1 MKPIRQA
8 FDLTRSIFEEG
19 GRLHKLHP
27 LFEAIESF
35 FFWPDKTT
43 DTAPHVRDSMDL
55 KRMMGVVV
63 VALLPCVFVAMWN
76 TGYQANLALESVGAD
91 SVPGWRGALLSMAGI
106 GCQSGSF
113 VANLLHGALYF
124 LPVYI
129 VTMTAGGLWEVLFS
143 CVRRHEVAEGFLVTG
158 LLFPLTLPPGIPLW
172 QVAVGISF
180 GVVMAKELFGGT
192 GRNFMN
198 PALAA
203 RAYVFFAYPAQ
214 LSGDKVWVAFGGVD
228 GFTQATPLAAA
239 RDSVTVGAFDYGW
252 EPWIQSFLGTIPGSM
267 GETSTLACLIGAA
280 ILIASGI
287 GSWRIMV
294 SMLAGAFATAGLFF
308 AIGSD
313 TNVMFQMP
321 PHWHLV
327 TGGFAF
333 GLVFMATDPVSSAQ
347 TNIGRWIY
355 GFLIGAVCILIRVVN
370 PAYAEG
376 AMLAILLGNVFS
388 PIIDYCVIE
397 SNVRKRMA
405 RNGA

>member
-1 MKPIRQA
+1 MKPIRQI
-8 FDLTRSIFEEG
+8 FNLTRSIFEEG

-43 DTAPHVRDSMDL
+43 DGSPHVRDSMDL

-63 VALLPCVFVAMWN
+63 VALLPCVFMAVWN
-76 TGYQANLALESVGAD
+76 TGYQANLALETAGAD
-91 SVPGWRGALLSMAGI
+91 SVPGWRGAVMSMAGL
-106 GCQSGSF
+106 GCESGSL

-192 GRNFMN
+192 GRNFLN

-214 LSGDKVWVAFGGVD
+214 LSGDNVWVAFEGVD
-228 GFTQATPLAAA
+228 AFTQATPLAAA
-239 RDSVTVGAFDYGW
+239 RDAGVSVGMGAVDYTW
-252 EPWIQSFLGTIPGSM
+252 MDSFLGTIPGSM

-280 ILIASGI
+280 ILIATGI
-287 GSWRIMV
+287 GSWRIMA
-294 SMLAGAFATAGLFF
+294 SMLVGGFATAGLFY

-313 TNVMFQMP
+313 TNAMFQMP

-333 GLVFMATDPVSSAQ
+333 GLVFMATDPVSAAQ

-355 GFLIGAVCILIRVVN
+355 GFLIGSVCIMIRVVN

>member
-1 MKPIRQA
+1 MKPIRRI
-8 FDLTRSIFEEG
+8 FDLTRSIFEED

-43 DTAPHVRDSMDL
+43 DGSPHVRDSMDL

-63 VALLPCVFVAMWN
+63 VALLPCVVVAMWN
-76 TGYQANLALESVGAD
+76 TGYQANLALEATGAD
-91 SVPGWRGALLSMAGI
+91 SIPGWRGALLSMAGI
-106 GCQSGSF
+106 GCASQSSLS
-113 VANLLHGALYF
+113 NLLHGACYF

-129 VTMTAGGLWEVLFS
+129 VTMTVGGLWEVLFS

-158 LLFPLTLPPGIPLW
+158 LLFPLILPPAIPLW
-172 QVAVGISF
+172 QVAIGISF

-239 RDSVTVGAFDYGW
+239 RDAELSVGMGAVDYTW
-252 EPWIQSFLGTIPGSM
+252 MESFLGTIPGSM

-280 ILIASGI
+280 ILIATGI
-287 GSWRIMV
+287 GSWRIMA
-294 SMLAGAFATAGLFF
+294 SMLVGGFATAGLFY

-313 TNVMFQMP
+313 TNAMFQMP

-333 GLVFMATDPVSSAQ
+333 GLVFMATDPVSAAQ

>member
-1 MKPIRQA
+1 MKPIRRI
-8 FDLTRSIFEEG
+8 FDLTRSIFEED

-43 DTAPHVRDSMDL
+43 DGSPHVRDSMDL

-63 VALLPCVFVAMWN
+63 VALLPCVVVAMWN
-76 TGYQANLALESVGAD
+76 TGYQANLALEATGAD
-91 SVPGWRGALLSMAGI
+91 SIPGWRGALLSMAGI
-106 GCQSGSF
+106 GCASQSSLS
-113 VANLLHGALYF
+113 NLLHGACYF

-129 VTMTAGGLWEVLFS
+129 VTMTVGGLWEVLFS

-158 LLFPLTLPPGIPLW
+158 LLFPLILPPAIPLW
-172 QVAVGISF
+172 QVAIGISF

-239 RDSVTVGAFDYGW
+239 RDAELSVGMGAVDYTW
-252 EPWIQSFLGTIPGSM
+252 MESFLGTIPGSM

-280 ILIASGI
+280 ILIATGI
-287 GSWRIMV
+287 GSWRIML
-294 SMLAGAFATAGLFF
+294 SMLAGGLATAGLFF
-308 AIGSD
+308 TIGSE
-313 TNVMFQMP
+313 TNAMFQMP

-333 GLVFMATDPVSSAQ
+333 GLVFMATDPVSAAQ
-347 TNIGRWIY
+347 TDIGRWIY

-376 AMLAILLGNVFS
+376 AMLAILLGNVFA
-388 PIIDYCVIE
+388 PIIDYYVIE
-397 SNVRKRMA
+397 SNVKKRMA